1 MNSDINKVI
10 NVQSEYNRL
19 LKMISTLPK
28 IEREI

>member
-28 IEREI
+28 IEGEI